1 MRCLCARGTVSE
13 VKFGCHADFNR
24 LSKKLSRL
32 AIDSELWKA
41 LFYRAFVLPR
51 ASRIPGIKDGASAN
65 QLHYSSRLSKW
76 LDDEYLVKNGVVT
89 NFKEQYR
96 LRHNWLQ
103 GQCTVSEVVVADRA
117 PDPPLLAMMS
127 NGVVFAADSIH
138 GLRAWSS
145 KNERNLLATTAL
157 VASDGHTLR
166 LPVSMTVDSSD
177 ADGASERVAMGF
189 IDGSFSMYALY
200 QEERRF
206 ETLFTHPS
214 STNGAITAIAYSSGK
229 PPRPLMYC
237 GRY

>member
-1 MRCLCARGTVSE
+1 VPEVFCPVLKSE
-13 VKFGCHADFNR
+13 CHTDSNR

-32 AIDSELWKA
+32 AVDSELWKA

-51 ASRIPGIKDGASAN
+51 ASRIPGIKDIGSAN
-65 QLHYSSRLSKW
+65 RLHYSSRLSKW
-76 LDDEYLVKNGVVT
+76 LDDEYLVKDGVVT

-127 NGVVFAADSIH
+127 NGIVYAADSIS

-145 KNERNLLATTAL
+145 KDKRDLLATNSL
-157 VASDGHTLR
+157 VAHEGATLR

-189 IDGSFSMYALY
+189 ADGSFSIYALN
-200 QEERRF
+200 QEEGRF
-206 ETLFTHPS
+206 ETLFTHPP

-229 PPRPLMYC
+229 LPYLVLVHRLC
-237 GRY
+237 